1 MKTLFVSRNII
12 VLIFAVM
19 LLIYGGQGISY
30 GQGGTPTVTPG
41 ETNTSLRVS
50 FIDFLYAF
58 DENAYQIQLR
68 RKSPQG
74 EWITKCSIISLLIGP
89 DKIHSARAGNY
100 VSSAIFTDLEPGV
113 TYEARYR
120 DTNLSECHDNPPSPE
135 PWSAITEGTTHLVTP
150 PRVEFADANL
160 ATAVREALDLDTGD
174 GVGLLKIPKVQLV
187 KLTELYVR
195 GGTVRDLSGLEHATE
210 LRRLDLW
217 GNRIID
223 ITPLAQLTHL
233 RELDLGGPRTGNEI
247 VDITP
252 LANLTELRELGLSGN
267 QISDISP
274 LAGLTE
280 LRELSLSFN
289 RISDISPL
297 TQLIELTMLTLHGNQ
312 ISDITALTQLTKLM
326 LLGLTTNQIS
336 DISPLAQLKKLT
348 LLQLEYN
355 QVRDIIPLAQ
365 AESLTKLY
373 LDHNQIR
380 DLSPLTT
387 LTRLTTLDLA
397 SNQIS
402 DVTPLAQL
410 SESLEELDL
419 RDNRIR
425 DVTPLANLIY
435 LEELKLRDNPIT
447 DTSPLSS
454 LLDENPDLDVDIEV
468 IREKGGPTLTVS
480 SSPSLTGMTLHGGIV
495 TLKLSS
501 GAFDLRTKIRDAVTI
516 SGITGITFD
525 WTDIEKVSDTEI
537 RIILTYDGTIDKDTM
552 LTFTMGPVGIKNY
565 NRPALTAEILVSA
578 DVGGIPTLNA
588 STEAP
593 LTEATLHGSVITLIL
608 SGNRYDTNWNYVSQ
622 NVTLSGI
629 AGVTFKRHN
638 VERVSDT
645 RVTIPLE
652 FNGNINTESAL
663 IFTVGAKAIENYDGP
678 AFTAELPVSIGA
690 GTVSTEASTT
700 DAESGEHR
708 TAFESST
715 PVGYTGVI
723 LSDEGQVYGVPPKY
737 TSDSDPGTVAYMLLA
752 KLKECDFA
760 TAEAARRSK
769 VYIKTQALGNLSNF
783 ASETVCGVTSRKWT
797 SSWNGVRITHLRF
810 FDESSPSNINEAIY
824 NASTDQYELT
834 SPTSTDENEVPSTTP
849 EPPPEPPADT
859 DAVVSISPASVPSP
873 NVGEQLE
880 FMLNIIGGEAV
891 AGYQATVQFDT
902 TVLRYVESS
911 NGDYLPNGAFFVPP
925 IMEGNLVKLNATS
938 LAGETGGD
946 GTLATLTFEVITP
959 KASTLTLSDV
969 LLINSAGEIIA
980 PTFDADVNGDG
991 SVNIQDLV
999 LIASNIGQTG
1009 QNPADANGDGQVNI
1023 QDLVL
1028 VAGAL
1033 GTSAAAPSI
1042 HLQSLEMFTA
1052 ADVKSWLSQAQHF
1065 NLTDAMA
1072 QRGIIFLE
1080 QLLAALTPKETA
1092 LLHNYPNPFNPET
1105 WIPYHLSKDAEV
1117 TLTIYAVDGQ
1127 VVRRLALGHQ
1137 PAGIYQ
1143 NRSRAAYW
1151 DGRNAFGEPV
1161 ASGIYFYTITAG
1173 DFTATRKML
1182 IRK

>member
-1 MKTLFVSRNII
+1 MMKTLVVNRNII

-19 LLIYGGQGISY
+19 LLIYGVQGISY

-41 ETNTSLRVS
+41 ETNTSLRAS

-89 DKIHSARAGNY
+89 DKIYSARAGNY

-174 GVGLLKIPKVQLV
+174 GVDLLKIPKVQLV

-297 TQLIELTMLTLHGNQ
+297 TQLIKLTMLTLHGNQ
-312 ISDITALTQLTKLM
+312 ISDITALTQLTKLT

-501 GAFDLRTKIRDAVTI
+501 GAFDFRTKIRDAVTI

-578 DVGGIPTLNA
+578 DVGGTPTLNA

-678 AFTAELPVSIGA
+678 AFTAELPISAGA
-690 GTVSTEASTT
+690 EAVSTEASATDTT
-700 DAESGEHR
+700 
-708 TAFESST
+708 
-715 PVGYTGVI
+715 
-723 LSDEGQVYGVPPKY
+723 L
-737 TSDSDPGTVAYMLLA
+737 
-752 KLKECDFA
+752 
-760 TAEAARRSK
+760 
-769 VYIKTQALGNLSNF
+769 
-783 ASETVCGVTSRKWT
+783 
-797 SSWNGVRITHLRF
+797 RI
-810 FDESSPSNINEAIY
+810 SPS
-824 NASTDQYELT
+824 S
-834 SPTSTDENEVPSTTP
+834 
-849 EPPPEPPADT
+849 
-859 DAVVSISPASVPSP
+859 VVSPAI
-873 NVGEQLE
+873 GQQLE
-880 FMLNIIGGEAV
+880 FTLDIVDGEAV

-902 TVLRYVESS
+902 TALRYVSSS
-911 NGDYLPNGAFFVPP
+911 NGDFLPAGAFFVQPVVAV
-925 IMEGNLVKLNATS
+925 NLVKLNAAS
-938 LAGETGGD
+938 LAVESNGD
-946 GTLATLTFEVITP
+946 GTLATLTFEVIVV

-969 LLINSAGEIIA
+969 LLSNNAGESSVPQVENAQITK
-980 PTFDADVNGDG
+980 PTGLKEDVNSDG
-991 SVNIQDLV
+991 IVNIQDLV
-999 LIASNIGQTG
+999 LVASNLGKAG
-1009 QNPADANGDGQVNI
+1009 QNAADVNGDGVVNI

-1033 GTSAAAPSI
+1033 GNSAAAPSI
-1042 HLQSLEMFTA
+1042 HPQSLEMLTA

-1072 QRGIIFLE
+1072 QKGILFLE
-1080 QLLAALTPKETA
+1080 QLLAVLTPKETV
-1092 LLHNYPNPFNPET
+1092 LLANFPNPFNPET
-1105 WIPYHLSKDAEV
+1105 WIPYQLAKDAEITV
-1117 TLTIYAVDGQ
+1117 TIYASNGQ

-1137 PAGIYQ
+1137 VAGIYQ
-1143 NRSRAAYW
+1143 NRSRAVYW
-1151 DGRNAFGEPV
+1151 DGRNEFGEPV
-1161 ASGIYFYTITAG
+1161 ASGVYFYTLIAG

>member
-1 MKTLFVSRNII
+1 MKTLFVNRNII

-480 SSPSLTGMTLHGGIV
+480 SSPSLTGMTLHGGVV

-525 WTDIEKVSDTEI
+525 WTDIEKVSDMEI

-578 DVGGIPTLNA
+578 DVGGTPTLNA
-588 STEAP
+588 STAAP

-608 SGNRYDTNWNYVSQ
+608 SGKRYDTNWNYVSQ

-638 VERVSDT
+638 VESVSDT
-645 RVTIPLE
+645 RVTIQLE
-652 FNGNINTESAL
+652 FNGNINTESTL
-663 IFTVGAKAIENYDGP
+663 TFTVGAKAIENYDGP
-678 AFTAELPVSIGA
+678 AFTAELPVSTGVEA
-690 GTVSTEASTT
+690 VSTKASAT
-700 DAESGEHR
+700 DA
-708 TAFESST
+708 T
-715 PVGYTGVI
+715 
-723 LSDEGQVYGVPPKY
+723 L
-737 TSDSDPGTVAYMLLA
+737 
-752 KLKECDFA
+752 
-760 TAEAARRSK
+760 
-769 VYIKTQALGNLSNF
+769 
-783 ASETVCGVTSRKWT
+783 
-797 SSWNGVRITHLRF
+797 RI
-810 FDESSPSNINEAIY
+810 SPSSVASSAIG
-824 NASTDQYELT
+824 Q
-834 SPTSTDENEVPSTTP
+834 
-849 EPPPEPPADT
+849 
-859 DAVVSISPASVPSP
+859 
-873 NVGEQLE
+873 QLE
-880 FMLNIIGGEAV
+880 FTLDIVDGEAV

-902 TVLRYVESS
+902 TALRYVSSS
-911 NGDYLPNGAFFVPP
+911 NGDFLPAGAFFVQPVV
-925 IMEGNLVKLNATS
+925 EVNLVKLNAAS
-938 LAGETGGD
+938 LAVESNGD
-946 GTLATLTFEVITP
+946 GTLATLTFEVIAV

-969 LLINSAGEIIA
+969 LLSNNAGESSVPQIENAQITE
-980 PTFDADVNGDG
+980 PTGLKGDVNGDG
-991 SVNIQDLV
+991 IVNIQDLV
-999 LIASNIGQTG
+999 LVAGRLGQSGT
-1009 QNPADANGDGQVNI
+1009 NTADVNGDGLVNI

-1033 GTSAAAPSI
+1033 GTSAAAPSL
-1042 HLQSLEMFTA
+1042 HPKALKMLTA
-1052 ADVKSWLSQAQHF
+1052 AEVQQWLSQAQQLD
-1065 NLTDAMA
+1065 LTDITS
-1072 QRGIIFLE
+1072 QKGIIFLE
-1080 QLLAALTPKETA
+1080 QLLAKLTPKEMA
-1092 LLHNYPNPFNPET
+1092 LLPNYPNPFNPET
-1105 WIPYHLSKDAEV
+1105 WIPYQLAKGADV
-1117 TLTIYAVDGQ
+1117 TLTVYAMNGH

-1137 PAGIYQ
+1137 PAGVYQ

-1151 DGRNAFGEPV
+1151 DGRNAFGESV
-1161 ASGIYFYTITAG
+1161 ASGVYFYTLTAG
-1173 DFTATRKML
+1173 DFSATRKML